1 MRTLR
6 TPTVAERPIRG
17 KVTGGAPRNTYLVR
31 LPLGPQAPL
40 PNSLSGCRAFVLA
53 RLLRGHRRRVV
64 VWLAMCVGK
73 TSSTA
78 INERRLC
85 WCTSVLVLS
94 TACQCHALSIVP
106 IAVLAFVSYVKVA
119 GCFGPFVM
127 NRYALCVR
135 HTVERVNICAIRN
148 HIAEKMSKLL

>member
-17 KVTGGAPRNTYLVR
+17 KVTGGAPRDTYLVR

-53 RLLRGHRRRVV
+53 RLLRGALLSSS
-64 VWLAMCVGK
+64 LAGKCASGRPQAPPSTNDGCVGVLPFSFSQQPASA
-73 TSSTA
+73 THYQSFQLQFS
-78 INERRLC
+78 RL
-85 WCTSVLVLS
+85 S
-94 TACQCHALSIVP
+94 Q
-106 IAVLAFVSYVKVA
+106 YVKVA

-148 HIAEKMSKLL
+148 HIAGKMSKLL